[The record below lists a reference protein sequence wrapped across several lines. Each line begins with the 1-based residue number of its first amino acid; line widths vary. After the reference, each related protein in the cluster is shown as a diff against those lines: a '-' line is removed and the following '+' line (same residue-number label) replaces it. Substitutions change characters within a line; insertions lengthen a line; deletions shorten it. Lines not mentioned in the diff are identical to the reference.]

1 MLTPSELLLVA
12 EGVSEIWEEFEEEAL
27 KDLAERLWAN
37 QGWSATSASRYE
49 SLQEMNL
56 YYGYIQK
63 KIAEKLN
70 ISEQAV
76 RELMQNAIET
86 SISRDNMIYEEAYSL
101 DLIPNFTPKTD
112 HLNPIITQGIRA
124 TNNEIRNFARSYAGE
139 LNKTYQHYLDL
150 AYLNTQ
156 SGLMSS
162 KEAAQYSIQQLIN
175 LGVTVTSPNGRK
187 EKPETIVKRAIRTG
201 INQTA
206 SKCQEENFFKFGG
219 TLVEV
224 SSHLGARPSH
234 AVWQGGIYEWVKA
247 GEEKKT
253 DYSDFILTTGYGTGA
268 GLCGWNCRHSFF
280 PFFEG
285 ISERAFE
292 QYDLKENEEI
302 YNLQQ
307 EQKYNERMI
316 RKYRSEAQVLEAGNM
331 DSSDA
336 KKKVKYWSRENR
348 KLINAHSDVLKKDY
362 TSGKIFSPELSFEE
376 RKVLTDYI
384 SSYSYKINDQLRRKV
399 ELTEG
404 EIIFVNTLNSALDKI
419 SSYQGNVVRD
429 LNFTFDEDL
438 IEFIKTNED
447 HLGKT
452 IDYSQFVSSTKNA
465 TYHDTLQV
473 RMFIKS
479 RTGKDVSLYNKG
491 ENEILFKYGT
501 KFKVLEINKKT
512 DIIEIKLEEDF

>member
-12 EGVSEIWEEFEEEAL
+12 EGISEIWEEFEEEAL

-76 RELMQNAIET
+76 RELMQNAIEA

-101 DLIPNFTPKTD
+101 ELIPEFTPKLD
-112 HLNPIITQGIRA
+112 RLNSIITQGIRA
-124 TNNEIRNFARSYAGE
+124 TNNEIRNFTREYAGE
-139 LNKTYQHYLDL
+139 LNEMYRHYLDL

-175 LGVTVTSPNGRK
+175 LGVTVISPNGRK
-187 EKPETIVKRAIRTG
+187 ERPETIVRRAVRTG

-206 SKCQEENFFKFGG
+206 SKCQEENFFQFGG

-234 AVWQGGIYEWVKA
+234 AVWQGGVYEWVKA
-247 GEEKKT
+247 GEKKKT
-253 DYSDFILTTGYGTGA
+253 DYPDFIATTGYGTGE

-285 ISERAFE
+285 ISERSFE
-292 QYDLKENEEI
+292 RYDLKENEEV
-302 YNLQQ
+302 YKLQQ

-316 RKYRSEAQVLEAGNM
+316 RKYTNEAQILEAGRL
-331 DSSDA
+331 DSSA
-336 KKKVKYWSRENR
+336 ARANAAAWTKKNNHLIRENSR
-348 KLINAHSDVLKKDY
+348 FLKKDHSNVKAFLSNEEALKRQINSVVLDSY
-362 TSGKIFSPELSFEE
+362 WKSVQSGKISALVTQETYFS
-376 RKVLTDYI
+376 VY
-384 SSYSYKINDQLRRKV
+384 DQLKEQLIGIATSDGRKV
-399 ELTEG
+399 EAFSLHLIERVIGQYEDSAIPIKGMRKGVPVVDVIDCLKNGTTNGKIKTRPDGKTSILYVTEKCKVS
-404 EIIFVNTLNSALDKI
+404 FNPVT
-419 SSYQGNVVRD
+419 NVV
-429 LNFTFDEDL
+429 
-438 IEFIKTNED
+438 IQTNP
-447 HLGKT
+447 
-452 IDYSQFVSSTKNA
+452 
-465 TYHDTLQV
+465 
-473 RMFIKS
+473 R
-479 RTGKDVSLYNKG
+479 
-491 ENEILFKYGT
+491 
-501 KFKVLEINKKT
+501 
-512 DIIEIKLEEDF
+512 